1 MTVVSV
7 IARLMTVKKLEGKTD
22 ATLISRGENR
32 KVKATYKLKEK
43 KKWRKQLQR
52 VSVNLNGSVLLR

>member
-7 IARLMTVKKLEGKTD
+7 IARIMTVNKLEGKTD
-22 ATLISRGENR
+22 ATLISRRENR

-43 KKWRKQLQR
+43 KK
-52 VSVNLNGSVLLR
+52 